1 MKKKFL
7 LLLLATVMCLSM
19 ALVSCTKNDDAQALK
34 FSDIIKSV
42 PTDQDN
48 VISSYT
54 RLNITGEIVKMGR
67 LFAVAENQSYD
78 SGYATGNSELRVY
91 NLHNDTC
98 LLTLTKGT
106 VTDTYTGVTTATNYY
121 FDLIDEDFIAV
132 LKETYDT
139 SDYGNSYYS
148 DYFNTNIKDYA
159 EYNVTVYDKSGA
171 EVHSI
176 DDNDLYYSD
185 FDYYYEEEM
194 SDYINDDYSYS
205 SSDLFYVGNKLYKYD
220 DKGEKVFIKEFGIE
234 YKPDLEYL
242 FPIGDYY
249 CYSNGGSSYY
259 SRGLSVQIFN
269 EKLEP
274 IADYSF
280 PSYANTGD
288 ASLSFYD
295 IGNGRIF
302 IQYVETLHQDAKDYD
317 YRQGATGKYDLV
329 TLILNVTDNT
339 VTELEDVNYK
349 VHDIV
354 STTAKYESED
364 CYNDVVENIAI
375 ISRIDENE
383 HLDTSPANYEIVGI
397 SSEGKITANI
407 NIEGSISS
415 IPAPL
420 SENLFFAYSAID
432 SDMCYIY
439 NETGDIIAYRS
450 LYDYDHSGNY
460 VFTDK
465 AIYTLTGEKIYDLK
479 GKDYHAM
486 NNGSAIIWSTE
497 DDVTT
502 ISLFCDGSVKPIGT
516 EGGDNPSIDGFDYF
530 SNYYYTYDSDTGNYT
545 YYTVKGDVIGTFE
558 TELYYEIEG
567 DDFVILSSREY
578 NSFTGEYEYN
588 YYKFY

>member
-54 RLNITGEIVKMGR
+54 RLNITGEIVGGNSN
-67 LFAVAENQSYD
+67 FAIAENQIYD

-91 NLHNDTC
+91 NLSNDTC

-139 SDYGNSYYS
+139 SDYGDSEYS
-148 DYFNTNIKDYA
+148 NYFSTHIKEYA
-159 EYNVTVYDKSGA
+159 EYSVTVYDKSGA

-176 DDNDLYYSD
+176 DDNDLYYDD

-194 SDYINDDYSYS
+194 RDYINDDYSYS

-220 DKGEKVFIKEFGIE
+220 DEGEKVFIKEFGIE

-274 IADYSF
+274 VADYSF

-339 VTELEDVNYK
+339 VTEVDANYK
-349 VHDIV
+349 VHNMV
-354 STTAKYESED
+354 STKAKYESED
-364 CYNDVVENIAI
+364 CYTDVVENIAI
-375 ISRIDENE
+375 ISLIDENE

-397 SSEGKITANI
+397 SSEGNITAII
-407 NIEGSISS
+407 NIEGSIAS
-415 IPAPL
+415 IPEPYGD
-420 SENLFFAYSAID
+420 NLFCAQSAID
-432 SDMCYIY
+432 YNMYYIY
-439 NETGDIIAYRS
+439 NAQGEIVSYRNI
-450 LYDYDHSGNY
+450 YDYEHYGNY
-460 VFTDK
+460 IFSNS
-465 AIYTLTGEKIYDLK
+465 AIYDMNGNKVYDLK
-479 GKDYHAM
+479 GKECFHM
-486 NNGSAIIWSTE
+486 SNGSAIIKSTE
-497 DDVTT
+497 GDVTT

-516 EGGDNPSIDGFDYF
+516 EGGDNPSIDGFDYY
-530 SNYYYTYDSDTGNYT
+530 NYYYYTYDSDTGNYT
-545 YYTVKGDVIGTFE
+545 YYTVKGDVIGTFG
-558 TELYYEIEG
+558 TYLSYEIG
-567 DDFVILSSREY
+567 ADDFVILSSREY

-588 YYKFY
+588 YYKFH

>member
-1 MKKKFL
+1 
-7 LLLLATVMCLSM
+7 MCLSM
-19 ALVSCTKNDDAQALK
+19 ALVSCTKKDPVQALK

-42 PTDQDN
+42 PTDQDD
-48 VISSYT
+48 VISDYT

-78 SGYATGNSELRVY
+78 SGYATVNFELRVY
-91 NLHNDTC
+91 NLQNNTC
-98 LLTLTKGT
+98 LLTLTQGT

-220 DKGEKVFIKEFGIE
+220 DKGEKIFIKEFGIE

-249 CYSNGGSSYY
+249 CYSGSSSYY

-269 EKLEP
+269 ENLEP

-302 IQYVETLHQDAKDYD
+302 IQYVETLHQDEKDYD

-339 VTELEDVNYK
+339 VTELDANYK
-349 VHDIV
+349 VHNMV
-354 STTAKYESED
+354 STKAKYESED

-397 SSEGKITANI
+397 SSEGNVTAI
-407 NIEGSISS
+407 IDIEGSIAS
-415 IPAPL
+415 IPEPYGD
-420 SENLFFAYSAID
+420 NLFCAPSAID
-432 SDMCYIY
+432 YNMYYIY
-439 NETGDIIAYRS
+439 NAQGEIVSYRNI
-450 LYDYDHSGNY
+450 YDYEHYGNY
-460 VFTDK
+460 IFTDD
-465 AIYTLTGEKIYDLK
+465 AIYNINGNKIYDLK
-479 GKDYHAM
+479 DKDYYNM
-486 NNGSAIIWSTE
+486 SNGSAIIWSTE

-502 ISLFCDGSVKPIGT
+502 ISLFCDGNVKTIGT

-530 SNYYYTYDSDTGNYT
+530 SDYYYTYDSDTDNYT

-558 TELYYEIEG
+558 TELRHEIEG

-578 NSFTGEYEYN
+578 NSFTGEYEYS